1 MCRASSSITT
11 ISRTITVRDMLSH
24 RTGIT
29 RHDLIWYK
37 SDFSQKDLF
46 ERLQYLEP
54 SEAPRSGGRRLRV
67 PGGGRT
73 RD

>member
-1 MCRASSSITT
+1 
-11 ISRTITVRDMLSH
+11 MLSH

-46 ERLQYLEP
+46 ERLRYG
-54 SEAPRSGGRRLRV
+54 SGSRNSPTSSMSSAWRTDARLS
-67 PGGGRT
+67 
-73 RD
+73 